1 MFIPPKKGRSHIL
14 RIIRELL
21 EFKPLNKS
29 TNISVPLEFLSSI
42 LKKKAIVFLLSDFL
56 DDKYEKNLR
65 IASNKH
71 DLTGIRVFDKSEES
85 IINLGFVSFFD
96 IETGKNR
103 FINTSSKKVR
113 SAFSR
118 YFYEKE
124 SEFLNIF
131 KMNGA
136 GTINCCVDESYVKKL

>member
-1 MFIPPKKGRSHIL
+1 M
-14 RIIRELL
+14 
-21 EFKPLNKS
+21 
-29 TNISVPLEFLSSI
+29 
-42 LKKKAIVFLLSDFL
+42 LSDFL

-103 FINTSSKKVR
+103 FINTSSKKTR
-113 SAFSR
+113 SAFSK
-118 YFYEKE
+118 YFYEKQ

-136 GTINCCVDESYVKKL
+136 GTINCCVDESYVKKLLAYFKARA